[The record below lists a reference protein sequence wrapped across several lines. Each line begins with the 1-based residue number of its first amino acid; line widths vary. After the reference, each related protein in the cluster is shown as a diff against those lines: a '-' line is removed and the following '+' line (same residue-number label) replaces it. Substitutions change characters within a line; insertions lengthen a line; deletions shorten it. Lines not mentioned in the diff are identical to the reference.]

1 MKKWLA
7 ALFLMVLCIASCACA
22 NTVNSITSANT
33 MGSTTGANATDSST
47 GENMGVS
54 FLDQIM
60 FDTSKEPR
68 LTKDEFIN
76 IINSNDLLNIPYEKA
91 CFQTSGFNFTGY
103 IVADNFLFT
112 VFSSSFRDEDNEYQ
126 LTYYKNGKPVETVN
140 SVAEFQEF
148 LDKYGA

>member
-7 ALFLMVLCIASCACA
+7 AFFLMVLCIASCVCS
-22 NTVNSITSANT
+22 NTAGSSINKNKLSSISAN
-33 MGSTTGANATDSST
+33 S
-47 GENMGVS
+47 ENS
-54 FLDQIM
+54 FLNKM
-60 FDTSKEPR
+60 MSDTSEEPQ

-76 IINSNDLLNIPYEKA
+76 IINSNGLMNIPYEKA

-112 VFSSSFRDEDNEYQ
+112 GFSSDFRDEDNDYE

-140 SVAEFQEF
+140 SVADFQEF
-148 LDKYGA
+148 LEKYED